1 MQVQPDLE
9 ALDTSLDEEEED
21 SEEVEKKSAEKLGRL
36 HYKLEYDFNKSEVG
50 TQRTSTMDTICTCRV
65 YEHILQKYIPREFNK
80 AT

>member
-50 TQRTSTMDTICTCRV
+50 TQRTSTMYTICTCRV
-65 YEHILQKYIPREFNK
+65 YVNTLQE
-80 AT
+80 

>member
-50 TQRTSTMDTICTCRV
+50 TQHTCTCTLYV
-65 YEHILQKYIPREFNK
+65 HVGYMYIHYRSKVSREFNK